1 MLPGGE
7 THPFFAMA
15 FLLSLGIALPAV
27 AGDLSA
33 CTSIDEASARL
44 ACYDQ
49 ASGRLT
55 QESVSPVV
63 DVVENRSGLLD
74 QQTDAAIVLQ
84 QDHLGHRWGFDVEDS
99 QDIFK
104 LRPYKP
110 MYLLPVTWTNQ
121 TNGMPASP
129 AVDHALSS
137 PVDLNKV
144 EAKFQISLKSRLIRN
159 IWGDN
164 GDLWFGYTQTS
175 RWQVYNHDLSAPFRE
190 TNYEPETMLVFR
202 TDYDVLGWRGRML
215 GLSLNH
221 QSNGRSLPL
230 SRSWNRVIGEVSL
243 ERGNWMLSL
252 RPWWR
257 VKERPAEDDNPD
269 ISNYIGRG
277 ELVVTHQSQGHAVSL
292 LARHS
297 LRTGEN
303 SRGSVRLD
311 WAFPISGS
319 LKGHVQVFS
328 GYGESLID
336 YNHRQTTLGLG
347 LSLMDWF

>member
-1 MLPGGE
+1 MLADGE
-7 THPFFAMA
+7 THLFFVCAI
-15 FLLSLGIALPAV
+15 LISLGMAMPAR
-27 AGDLSA
+27 AGDAAA
-33 CTSIDEASARL
+33 CVSIENASARL
-44 ACYDQ
+44 VCYDE
-49 ASGRLT
+49 AAGRHMP
-55 QESVSPVV
+55 ESVSPVADTLV
-63 DVVENRSGLLD
+63 NHTNFLD
-74 QQTDAAIVLQ
+74 QQADAAAALQ
-84 QDHLGHRWGFDVEDS
+84 QDHLAHRWGFDVEDS

-110 MYLLPVTWTNQ
+110 MYLLPVTWTNK
-121 TNGMPASP
+121 TNGMPVSP
-129 AVDHALSS
+129 AVNHAVSA
-137 PVDLNKV
+137 PDDLDKV

-190 TNYEPETMLVFR
+190 TNYEPEAMLVFH
-202 TDYDVLGWRGRML
+202 TDYDVLGWRGRVL

-230 SRSWNRVIGEVSL
+230 SRSWNRIIGEVAL
-243 ERGNWMLSL
+243 EKGNWVLSL

-257 VKERPAEDDNPD
+257 VKESASDDDNPD
-269 ISNYIGRG
+269 ISNYVGRG
-277 ELVVTHQSQGHAVSL
+277 ELILTHQSQGYAVSL

-297 LRTGEN
+297 LRAGEN
-303 SRGSVRLD
+303 SRGSVSLD

-319 LKGHVQVFS
+319 LKGHVQIFS